1 MRISIISSLNR
12 LSKQSRQEK
21 KDIENLL
28 PSNKKHLIYLA
39 ALKKDLK
46 RNPTGTKLRKK
57 DRFKNGK

>member
-1 MRISIISSLNR
+1 MISSLNR

-28 PSNKKHLIYLA
+28 PSNKKHLKFLA
-39 ALKKDLK
+39 ALKKELK
-46 RNPTGTKLRKK
+46 RDPKGTKLRRK

>member
-1 MRISIISSLNR
+1 

-21 KDIENLL
+21 KDVENLL
-28 PSNKKHLIYLA
+28 PSNKKHLKYLA

-46 RNPTGTKLRKK
+46 RNPTGTKLRRK